1 MLNRQAWSGFVCAA
15 LIVSA
20 PAAHA
25 QFAVIDVASLT
36 QLISE
41 VQTLE
46 QQLATARNQ
55 LSQAQQEYQSIT
67 GSRGMGQLLPA
78 IPRNYLPQSW
88 TTLTAELTG
97 AGGYPRLAADV
108 QAALRTNA
116 VLSPQQLASL
126 SPAGSAQLQAE
137 RQPVALAQ
145 SISHEALTNS
155 SSRFAELQQLVS
167 AIGTATDQK
176 SILELQARIAAETAM
191 LQNEHTKLAVLF
203 QALEAQ
209 QWTNE
214 ERSRELAVAGQ
225 GRFSTRFR
233 PAP

>member
-1 MLNRQAWSGFVCAA
+1 MLNQQTRFGLLCVALLVC
-15 LIVSA
+15 A

-25 QFAVIDVASLT
+25 QFAVIDVASVT

-55 LSQAQQEYQSIT
+55 LTQAQQEYQSIT
-67 GSRGMGQLLPA
+67 GSRGMGQLLSGT
-78 IPRNYLPQSW
+78 PRNYLPQDW
-88 TTLTAELTG
+88 TTLTAELHG
-97 AGGYPRLAADV
+97 AGGYPTLAADV
-108 QAALRTNA
+108 QAALGAVA
-116 VLSPQQLASL
+116 VLGPQQLATL
-126 SPAGSAQLQAE
+126 SPAGGAQLQAE

-145 SISHEALTNS
+145 SISHEALANS
-155 SSRFAELQQLVS
+155 SGRFAGLQQLVS

-176 SILELQARIAAETAM
+176 GILELQARIAAEGAM

-209 QWTNE
+209 QWANE
-214 ERSRELAVAGQ
+214 ERSRELSVAGQ
-225 GRFSTRFR
+225 GQFPTRFQ
-233 PAP
+233 PHP

>member
-1 MLNRQAWSGFVCAA
+1 MLNYRAWSGLVCAI
-15 LIVSA
+15 LIAGA

-46 QQLATARNQ
+46 QQLSTARNQ
-55 LSQAQQEYQSIT
+55 LTQAQQEYQSIT
-67 GSRGMGQLLPA
+67 GSRGMDQLLPG
-78 IPRNYLPQSW
+78 IQRNYLPQSW
-88 TTLTAELTG
+88 TSLTSELSG
-97 AGGYPRLAADV
+97 SGGYPTLAADV
-108 QAALRTNA
+108 QTALRSNA
-116 VLSPQQLASL
+116 VLSTQQLASL

-145 SISHEALTNS
+145 SISHEALANS
-155 SSRFAELQQLVS
+155 SGRFATLQQLIS
-167 AIGTATDQK
+167 AIGTASDQK

-214 ERSRELAVAGQ
+214 QRSRELAVAAQGQ
-225 GRFSTRFR
+225 FATRFQ
-233 PAP
+233 PHP